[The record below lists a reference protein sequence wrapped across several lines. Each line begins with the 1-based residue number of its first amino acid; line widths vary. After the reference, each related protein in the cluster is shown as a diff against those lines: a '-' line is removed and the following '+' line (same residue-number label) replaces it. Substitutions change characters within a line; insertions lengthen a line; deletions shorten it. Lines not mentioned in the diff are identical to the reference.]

1 MYAIAISDFGGP
13 DVLEV
18 RDIPIPEPRLGQ
30 LRVRVRASTVAKI
43 DISTR
48 NGAIS
53 RGGLLAPHEDIGLGW
68 DVAGTA
74 DPPAPRGR
82 GRAVRGG
89 PDRGRAPAVLLSP
102 G

>member
-1 MYAIAISDFGGP
+1 MYAIALSDFGGP
-13 DVLEV
+13 EVLEV
-18 RDIPIPEPRLGQ
+18 REIPIPEPGPAQ

-68 DVAGTA
+68 DVAGTVDA
-74 DPPAPRGR
+74 LRLD
-82 GRAVRGG
+82 
-89 PDRGRAPAVLLSP
+89 
-102 G
+102 